1 MALTLTRR
9 DLVKA
14 GAAGAVAVSLPAGR
28 APAALLSRPRFT
40 HGIQS
45 GDVTAD
51 SAIVW
56 ARADRPSRMIV
67 QLNHGGGRV
76 EGPLLTAE
84 TDFTGKVALA
94 GLPAGQEIAYRVFL
108 EDADGHGR
116 RSQRLRGSF
125 RTAPDEPEDVS
136 FVWSAD
142 IAGQGWGINPD
153 LGGYRIFSA
162 MAALEPDFFLC
173 SGDTVYADNPLV
185 ETVPLP
191 GGRTWRNLVT
201 AAKSKVAETLD
212 EFRGQFAYNLLDANL
227 RDFAARVP

>member
-1 MALTLTRR
+1 MAISLTRR
-9 DLVKA
+9 DLIRA
-14 GAAGAVAVSLPAGR
+14 GAAGAVAATIPAGR
-28 APAALLSRPRFT
+28 APAHVPSRPAFT

-76 EGPLLTAE
+76 EGPLLTPA
-84 TDFTGKVALA
+84 TDLTGKVQLT
-94 GLPAGQEIAYRVFL
+94 GLPTGEEISYRVFL
-108 EDADGHGR
+108 VDAEGRGR
-116 RSQRLRGSF
+116 RSERLRGSF
-125 RTAPDEPEDVS
+125 RTAPDEAEDVS

-173 SGDTVYADNPLV
+173 SGTDSTSGPSAYIVSPLQRKKS
-185 ETVPLP
+185 
-191 GGRTWRNLVT
+191 GSS
-201 AAKSKVAETLD
+201 AAMAEKI
-212 EFRGQFAYNLLDANL
+212 R
-227 RDFAARVP
+227 